1 MVPNLDAR
9 SDVFFMLMRA
19 FSKSAW
25 SSTSASA
32 SKELNFLAMLPR
44 SRFLF
49 VKMLLFWTEFA
60 VCGLSPPPPRLLL
73 GPAASQGR
81 RGCGDSLVVAHGRL

>member
-60 VCGLSPPPPRLLL
+60 VCDPLPPPRLVL